1 MVSGLPLCLAL
12 AFLPVWLMLPLSV
25 SGRCESTSIEE
36 CNSPWK
42 SRVGSSLVINTFNY
56 TTNHSNHL
64 QYQNTY
70 SGAN

>member
-25 SGRCESTSIEE
+25 SGIEE

-42 SRVGSSLVINTFNY
+42 SGVGSSLVINTFNY
-56 TTNHSNHL
+56 TANHSNHL

>member
-1 MVSGLPLCLAL
+1 MVSGLPQCLAL

-36 CNSPWK
+36 CNSPLK
-42 SRVGSSLVINTFNY
+42 SGVSSSLVISTFNY
-56 TTNHSNHL
+56 TANHSNHL

-70 SGAN
+70 SSAN